1 MEAWVHSKPTINK
14 QHNPAVLLT
23 RIREQRRILQARWT
37 RPSSRWLL
45 CRPRGGLNDSLC
57 QIQKSIIHALRF
69 NRHLIID
76 TKPSG
81 LRDDFDQYVE
91 TVFPFANIKTK
102 LTDSLICQLNQQS
115 CHPRSFQGRLDSYQL
130 VYISEICNFID
141 SQTAERPCI
150 SVDDPPETVLLHD
163 QCGGGQG
170 YQALVYFKLL
180 HNVAREIVGRLVQL
194 PANYKAI
201 HIRHADVPFDYHS
214 FLQSVKSQLQGDD
227 VLICTDSHEVLRASQ
242 HILSTSTV
250 HQIANIPDTKGE
262 KLHDN
267 PSITNRVTNIG
278 ALADLIALANAEQA
292 IFPSSPDIYPSG
304 FTRLAVDLSGR
315 DDLLRQLL
323 GRANWIKI
331 AKSKSHI
338 T

>member
-1 MEAWVHSKPTINK
+1 MEAWVHSKPTTGH
-14 QHNPAVLLT
+14 QHHPAVLLT
-23 RIREQRRILQARWT
+23 RIREQRRILQARWR
-37 RPSSRWLL
+37 RPSPRWLL

-69 NRHLIID
+69 NRRLIID

-81 LRDDFDQYVE
+81 LRDDFGNYFE
-91 TVFPFANIKTK
+91 TVFPFAEIRTR
-102 LTDSLICQLNQQS
+102 LTDSLTRQLNQES
-115 CHPRSFQGRLDSYQL
+115 CHPRSFQGKLDRYEL
-130 VYISEICNFID
+130 VYLREICNFID
-141 SQTAERPCI
+141 SQTEERPCI
-150 SVDDPPETVLLHD
+150 SVDDPSETVLLHD

-170 YQALVYFKLL
+170 YQAFVYFKLIYT
-180 HNVAREIVGRLVQL
+180 VAKEIVERLVQL
-194 PANYKAI
+194 PAHYKAI

-214 FLQSVKSQLQGDD
+214 FLHSVKSRLQGDN

-242 HILSTSTV
+242 QILCKSTV
-250 HQIANIPDTKGE
+250 LQIANIPDTKGE

-267 PSITNRVTNIG
+267 PSITNNGTNIG

-323 GRANWIKI
+323 GKANWITI
-331 AKSKSHI
+331 AKSKSRI